1 MSYHRSSLLAMTSRG
16 SFLNSS
22 LPSIHDKYFCGCTTL
37 VEKFLR
43 VLSYTTRSLGF
54 MVYDLFISLSLIT
67 SFPSSRTTS
76 TLFSLLYE
84 AILNLVPNTL
94 TLISGVFTIN
104 GLFLSLN
111 TSKKASPERV
121 TWRSVIKFPLYF
133 TLELLFNHP
142 VVPSGRLN
150 CALVHAGAL
159 ISTQVP
165 FFKLVP
171 VYICIPI
178 SITIGSIIIPAIRNV
193 HFIILSKDHDF
204 GEDNLVFIYTSD
216 AADEEDS

>member
-1 MSYHRSSLLAMTSRG
+1 
-16 SFLNSS
+16 
-22 LPSIHDKYFCGCTTL
+22 
-37 VEKFLR
+37 
-43 VLSYTTRSLGF
+43 
-54 MVYDLFISLSLIT
+54 MVYDLFISLSLNT

-84 AILNLVPNTL
+84 AILNLVPSTL

-111 TSKKASPERV
+111 TLKKASPVRL
-121 TWRSVIKFPLYF
+121 TWRSELKFPLYF

-150 CALVHAGAL
+150 CARVHAGAL
-159 ISTQVP
+159 ISTQVS

-178 SITIGSIIIPAIRNV
+178 RITIGSIITPAIRND
-193 HFIILSKDHDF
+193 HFVILSNDHAF
-204 GEDNLVFIYTSD
+204 REDNLVFIS
-216 AADEEDS
+216 